1 MPATEDSAP
10 WIARAIVARAGWV
23 VLGWLALTAVLNL
36 VVPQIEEVAARD
48 SSAMVPEDAPSMVAV
63 TAMGEAFGSGE
74 SESFVVVAMERTT
87 GLRPADKQYAVRL
100 SRELRED
107 ESNVAFVQDVRRPE
121 LLEALTSRDGE
132 ARYLLVGITGVTGAP
147 ASIRQ
152 VDAVRDVADEHRPDG
167 LEVAVTGPTATVTDV
182 ATETEESVL
191 RITVVTVVLIGLI
204 LLVIY
209 RSLGVMLLI
218 LTVVGLGLGLARA
231 VTAWCG
237 IAGVFTVSTFSGSFL
252 TAVVLGAA
260 TDYAVFLLAR
270 YHEGRRAGLDPDRAA
285 ALATTRVGAVVAGSA
300 VTVVLAT
307 SVMALAH
314 MGIFRTTGPA
324 VAVSVAVNL
333 AISLSLTPALLAL
346 AGRRGWLE
354 PKPSRVSGIWE
365 RVTALVAAR
374 PGRMLVAS
382 LVPLLALA
390 AFFPAMD
397 KSYDLRDAQPEETE
411 SNLGYAMLD
420 RHFPV
425 NEVLPDYV
433 LVEADHDLRN
443 ARDLALL
450 ERAAA
455 SAEQQPGVVLVRGI
469 TRPLGRPIEQASL
482 SHQSGIVGE
491 RLGRAGERLEEG
503 EDGARRLVDG
513 ADRLSNGADRLASG
527 SGQLAGGARR
537 AAGGAGRIADGT
549 GDLAAGIDR
558 LLDGAEAAARGAGGL
573 RAGAD
578 DLAIGLEAAADQ
590 VAVAVDGLGMVHDA
604 LATKS
609 LTCGLDPAC
618 RQARDGLRQ
627 IWVAERD
634 QLLPGLRDAAAGARQ
649 LADGVGDLGDGLRR
663 LRAGLAQ
670 ARAGADRLAEGQQV
684 FASRLDE
691 LADGASRVAGGVG
704 QLADGAGRVAG
715 GTEQVAGSLPELR
728 RGLQG
733 AAAHLRR
740 TARIGE
746 NTPAIGGFY
755 LPPTAL
761 ERQDFAA
768 AARLYLSP
776 DGRTARI
783 AVLGATDAFGRAA
796 AARTAELEEAVA
808 EAFRGTRLEGAT
820 VSTTGMASTNHDL
833 ASYSAADFRLI
844 AVCALVAV
852 FLVLLLLLRSVVAAG
867 LLVGTVVLSFASAIG
882 LAVLVWQVLLG
893 QELEWTVAP
902 IAFVILV
909 AVGADYNLLLTKRM
923 HEEAPDGSAAGIA
936 RATIATGGVITTA
949 GVIFAASTF
958 AMMAATVTTVTQVG
972 FTIGCGL
979 LLDTF
984 VVRSL
989 LVPALATLLGPR
1001 LWWPQRPAGKRVAEA
1016 AAA

>member
-1 MPATEDSAP
+1 MSATEDPAP
-10 WIARAIVARAGWV
+10 RIARALVARAGWV
-23 VLGWLALTAVLNL
+23 VLGWVALTVVLNL

-48 SSAMVPEDAPSMVAV
+48 SSAMVPEEAPSMVAV

-87 GLRPADKQYAVRL
+87 GLRPVDKQYAVRL

-121 LLEALTSRDGE
+121 ILEALTSRDGE

-152 VDAVRDVADEHRPDG
+152 VEAVRDVADEHRPDG
-167 LEVAVTGPTATVTDV
+167 LAVAVTGPTATVTDV
-182 ATETEESVL
+182 ATEAEESVL

-270 YHEGRRAGLDPDRAA
+270 YHEGRRAGLDPDHAA
-285 ALATTRVGAVVAGSA
+285 ALATSRVGAVVAGSA

-333 AISLSLTPALLAL
+333 AISLTLTPALLTL

-354 PKPSRVSGIWE
+354 PKPSRVSGFWR
-365 RVTALVAAR
+365 RVTGLVAAR

-390 AFFPAMD
+390 AFYPVMD
-397 KSYDLRDAQPEETE
+397 QSYDMRDAQPEETE

-491 RLGRAGERLEEG
+491 RLGRAGERLEDG

-513 ADRLSNGADRLASG
+513 AEQLSNGADRLASG
-527 SGQLAGGARR
+527 SGRLAGGARQ

-558 LLDGAEAAARGAGGL
+558 LLDGAEAATRGTGGL

-578 DLAIGLEAAADQ
+578 ELATGLEAAADQ
-590 VAVAVDGLGMVHDA
+590 VAVAVDGLGMVYDA
-604 LATKS
+604 LATRS

-634 QLLPGLRDAAAGARQ
+634 QLLPGLREAAAGARS
-649 LADGVGDLGDGLRR
+649 LADGAGDLGDGLRR
-663 LRAGLAQ
+663 LRSGLAQ
-670 ARAGADRLAEGQQV
+670 ARAGADRLAEGQRV
-684 FASRLDE
+684 FAARLDD

-704 QLADGAGRVAG
+704 QLADGAGQVAG
-715 GTEQVAGSLPELR
+715 GTEQVASSLPELR
-728 RGLQG
+728 RGLQE

-740 TARIGE
+740 TARVGDA
-746 NTPAIGGFY
+746 PAVGGFY

-761 ERQDFAA
+761 KRQDFAA

-783 AVLGATDAFGRAA
+783 AVLGGTDAFGRTA
-796 AARTAELEEAVA
+796 AARTVELEETVE
-808 EAFRGTRLEGAT
+808 EAFHGTRLEDAT

-833 ASYSAADFRLI
+833 AAYSAADFRLI

-867 LLVGTVVLSFASAIG
+867 LLVGTVVLSYASAIG

-923 HEEAPDGSAAGIA
+923 HEEAPDGSASGIA

-1001 LWWPQRPAGKRVAEA
+1001 LWWPQRTHGKRVAEA
-1016 AAA
+1016 GA